1 MIPHDSEIPEDLFSS
16 HVWNK
21 CKLML
26 LVYYYRD
33 KTVEPL
39 QRRIR
44 YVRLFEIPE
53 EDLPIIEEDYRTI
66 AKLIREGRADE
77 LSEGMTAYL
86 GACTKG
92 RTAATMQA
100 KQFYPYIHEDG
111 REEYRTAKRRAFS
124 LKQSYMD
131 YILHHYMADDHSPL
145 DFDFSSRPEAVE
157 VDSSPHGRKADGK
170 APTFEESV
178 INALDRYVG
187 MDATELMRAFNV
199 KNATGGEAK
208 NRYASLA
215 CHMLGYTSNKAL
227 ALEKAGISVRAIR
240 ARANWSVKESLSLD
254 TFEFSGLLD
263 EPSWEESK
271 LFEYLDSTKF
281 LFLVFH
287 GEPGAMRFA
296 GACFWHMS
304 ARELQQ
310 DVRRCWE
317 DTKYT
322 ILNGVEWSEKRRRN
336 GSAIHNNLPGKSDNP
351 ICHVRPHA
359 NRRGYIYA
367 DGRQIGEKKDMS
379 ELPDGRWMTRQSFWI
394 NNDYLANLAILMDSF
409 SWLRDLIYPMMVV
422 VQTIPTIAIAPILVL
437 WLGYGI
443 LPKIVLII
451 LTTTFP
457 IIISILD
464 GFRNLDPDVLTLF
477 QLMHANRRQLLWHYK
492 IPASLPYFY
501 AGLRVSVSYA
511 FVTTVVSEWL
521 GGFEGLGVYII
532 QSKKLFQYDTM
543 FAIIILIS
551 VISLLG
557 MKVVDL
563 HEAHTLKWRA
573 SN

>member
-1 MIPHDSEIPEDLFSS
+1 MDEHDIKAQLESLDLSDSKSIEDYARNLVGASFQDILDLGISPEGIEAKDYSDKNYKGGYGTLIEERFFGYKANSDSGPDFAEAGVELKSTCFDRREATRNKPERIVAGERLVLGMIPHDSEIPEDLFSS

-394 NNDYLANLAILMDSF
+394 NNDYLAKVIEPV
-409 SWLRDLIYPMMVV
+409 R
-422 VQTIPTIAIAPILVL
+422 T
-437 WLGYGI
+437 
-443 LPKIVLII
+443 
-451 LTTTFP
+451 
-457 IIISILD
+457 
-464 GFRNLDPDVLTLF
+464 
-477 QLMHANRRQLLWHYK
+477 
-492 IPASLPYFY
+492 
-501 AGLRVSVSYA
+501 SY
-511 FVTTVVSEWL
+511 
-521 GGFEGLGVYII
+521 
-532 QSKKLFQYDTM
+532 
-543 FAIIILIS
+543 
-551 VISLLG
+551 
-557 MKVVDL
+557 
-563 HEAHTLKWRA
+563 EAR
-573 SN
+573 